1 MYVKQEMVQVD
12 LPYVVREKELK
23 ILKNIHIVAHGNS
36 LRALVK
42 HLEDISEQ
50 EIVQLEIATGVPIIY
65 KFSNGSY
72 TKQ

>member
-1 MYVKQEMVQVD
+1 
-12 LPYVVREKELK
+12 
-23 ILKNIHIVAHGNS
+23 
-36 LRALVK
+36 VK

-65 KFSNGSY
+65 KFLDGSY